1 MAMRKAV
8 ELENASEKSA
18 ISPGPFA
25 PAGEQLGELLFE
37 MGRPNE
43 ALKAFQTAVDKE
55 PGRFRGLYGAALAAL
70 DAGQPVLTGEYF
82 SRLLK
87 ICKNADAERPE
98 LIRAR
103 AYVAAAEL

>member
-1 MAMRKAV
+1 MQKAV
-8 ELENASEKSA
+8 GLENASEKSA
-18 ISPGPFA
+18 ISPGPLA

-43 ALKAFQTAVDKE
+43 ALKVFQAALDKE

-70 DAGQPVLTGEYF
+70 DAGQPALSRELF
-82 SRLLK
+82 LRLLK
-87 ICKNADAERPE
+87 ICKNADTERPE

-103 AYVAAAEL
+103 AYVATAEL